1 MASNDQQLILYH
13 QEKAK
18 LLDFQLAESRLKQ
31 QIAELSLQLIEANET
46 NKPQEYKDALQAQ
59 IDQLNKSLELATA
72 RVNEQDLYVTRLS
85 MDENGG
91 SIVNTV
97 TGEVAQRTEKSASTA
112 TVGTEGSLPSGET
125 ESESESAPSAI
136 ETSLPDERAKLQTE
150 AKRYGFIFGGDLIVS
165 YFRLYGSNRDN
176 LNKYKVA
183 DNKDVE
189 VQPKDNQ
196 VVRVGTPISVPIDKE
211 QTKEPDESED
221 EPEPEV
227 QDDPEATYASA
238 KEPTPVAKEAAKEA
252 KKVIGEEGAKAV
264 LAHSN
269 VKTFFQRFWPL
280 SGETKTAIAV
290 GVGIFGI
297 ADKVLKQSSN
307 TPKPTF
313 NPAAVTRTPS
323 NPSATV
329 LSYKQNLKASN
340 DPRLDPIQAGKI
352 SATLS
357 SELAKD
363 LKVAPKE
370 LHPDIHAYVLQMG
383 PKDPVLLASLKEI
396 DPTDQS
402 QATGMKLAQVIKR
415 RMVVHGGYSK
425 AEVEYVDNY
434 RAVKEMADTKGL
446 HSLN

>member
-165 YFRLYGSNRDN
+165 YIR
-176 LNKYKVA
+176 
-183 DNKDVE
+183 
-189 VQPKDNQ
+189 
-196 VVRVGTPISVPIDKE
+196 
-211 QTKEPDESED
+211 
-221 EPEPEV
+221 
-227 QDDPEATYASA
+227 
-238 KEPTPVAKEAAKEA
+238 
-252 KKVIGEEGAKAV
+252 
-264 LAHSN
+264 
-269 VKTFFQRFWPL
+269 
-280 SGETKTAIAV
+280 
-290 GVGIFGI
+290 
-297 ADKVLKQSSN
+297 
-307 TPKPTF
+307 
-313 NPAAVTRTPS
+313 
-323 NPSATV
+323 
-329 LSYKQNLKASN
+329 
-340 DPRLDPIQAGKI
+340 
-352 SATLS
+352 
-357 SELAKD
+357 
-363 LKVAPKE
+363 
-370 LHPDIHAYVLQMG
+370 
-383 PKDPVLLASLKEI
+383 
-396 DPTDQS
+396 
-402 QATGMKLAQVIKR
+402 
-415 RMVVHGGYSK
+415 
-425 AEVEYVDNY
+425 
-434 RAVKEMADTKGL
+434 
-446 HSLN
+446 